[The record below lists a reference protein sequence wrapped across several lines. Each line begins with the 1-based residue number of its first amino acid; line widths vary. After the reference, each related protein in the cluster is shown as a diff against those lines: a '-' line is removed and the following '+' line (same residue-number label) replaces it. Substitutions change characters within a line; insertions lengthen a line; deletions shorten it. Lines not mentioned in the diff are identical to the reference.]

1 MLLPYAPRPS
11 PWIIAKVN
19 LASLCLFLNVVQAVG
34 RRMMFLIFAFIYLVI
49 GWACMLGYV
58 CHQMTTCRRQVS
70 PCNMWGMEIKRMS
83 LDLAV
88 NEPLNHH
95 TGP

>member
-1 MLLPYAPRPS
+1 MLPYAPRPS

-19 LASLCLFLNVVQAVG
+19 LASLCLFLNVVQAAG
-34 RRMMFLIFAFIYLVI
+34 RLMMFLIFAFIYLVMR
-49 GWACMLGYV
+49 WACMLGYV
-58 CHQMTTCRRQVS
+58 CYQMTTCRGQFS
-70 PCNMWGMEIKRMS
+70 PCNMWGMEIKHKS
-83 LDLAV
+83 LGLAV